1 MDINNQDFWE
11 DKYKNK
17 VTGWDLGSVSPPLK
31 AYFDQIK
38 NKNIKILVPGAGHAY
53 EAEYLH
59 NQGFKNVYV
68 ADWAQTALNN
78 IQVRIPSF
86 PKEHLL
92 LVDFFSLQD
101 SFDLIIE
108 QTFFCAITP
117 NLRIK
122 YVDKM
127 HELLQ
132 KNGKLVGLLFQIPL
146 NNSHPPFGGCKDEY
160 LRLFQEKFEIK
171 IMETAYNSI
180 QPRANNELF
189 VIMQV
194 KQRN

>member
-11 DKYKNK
+11 DKYQNNA
-17 VTGWDLGSVSPPLK
+17 TGWDLGNVSPPLK
-31 AYFDQIK
+31 AYFDQLK
-38 NKNIKILVPGAGHAY
+38 NKNIRILIPGAGNAY

-59 NQGFKNVYV
+59 HQGFTNVYV

-78 IQVRIPSF
+78 IQERIPSF

-92 LVDFFSLQD
+92 LADFFTLQD

-117 NLRIK
+117 NLREK
-122 YVDKM
+122 YIEKM

-132 KNGKLVGLLFQIPL
+132 NQGKLVGLLFQIPL
-146 NNSHPPFGGCKDEY
+146 NTSHPPFGGSKEEY
-160 LRLFQEKFEIK
+160 LSLFEEKFDIHV
-171 IMETAYNSI
+171 METAYNSI
-180 QPRANNELF
+180 SPRANNELF
-189 VIMQV
+189 VLMQV
-194 KQRN
+194 KPHN